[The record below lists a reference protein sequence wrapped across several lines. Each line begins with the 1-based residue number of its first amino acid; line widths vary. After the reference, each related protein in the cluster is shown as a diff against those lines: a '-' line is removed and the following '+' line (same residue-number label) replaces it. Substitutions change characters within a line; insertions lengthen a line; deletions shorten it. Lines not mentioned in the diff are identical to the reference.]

1 MTTDV
6 VEPESFTYHESDS
19 NPNSELELLQAGGRK
34 PSRKTGRKTG
44 RQEDGR
50 EDEQDDK
57 DDEDDVVKYT
67 ILGD

>member
-44 RQEDGR
+44 GKMSRMIR
-50 EDEQDDK
+50 MMRMM
-57 DDEDDVVKYT
+57 
-67 ILGD
+67 